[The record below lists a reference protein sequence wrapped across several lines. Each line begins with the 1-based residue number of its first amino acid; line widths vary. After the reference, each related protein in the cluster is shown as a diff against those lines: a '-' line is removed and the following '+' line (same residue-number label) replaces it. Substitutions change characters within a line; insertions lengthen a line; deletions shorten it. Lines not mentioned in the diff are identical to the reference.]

1 MSNVNLETQRLHIKP
16 LIPDDARSFF
26 SYRSLDEVTRFQMFK
41 PGNLTDAINFINSTS
56 VELNVPDSWYQLG
69 LFERDGNKHIGDIGI
84 HFLKNVY
91 ETEIGCTIAP
101 KYWRKGYATE
111 GLKAVIPFLF
121 NTLRKKRIIARISID
136 NTGSR
141 ILFECMGFQLI
152 SQNDGEAIYQLIKTD

>member
-1 MSNVNLETQRLHIKP
+1 MEVFQCPFLNF
-16 LIPDDARSFF
+16 DAES
-26 SYRSLDEVTRFQMFK
+26 
-41 PGNLTDAINFINSTS
+41 AATS
-56 VELNVPDSWYQLG
+56 SSSGFYAEAQ
-69 LFERDGNKHIGDIGI
+69 GI
-84 HFLKNVY
+84 YKQE

-101 KYWRKGYATE
+101 KYWRKGYAVE

-141 ILFECMGFQLI
+141 KLFECLGFQLI